1 MARVKTIRALSVW
14 MNGESVGEWRRPARG
29 GPEFAYA
36 ESWLASQ
43 AARPISLSLP
53 LRPHTQPYRKGV
65 EEFFD
70 NLLPDSRAIRERIQR
85 RFGASS
91 TGAFDL
97 LQEIGRDCVGALQL
111 LPEGHP
117 PINVRKITSERLTVG
132 GVAKILAS
140 SLTPGFGRGAQEEA
154 DDEFRVS
161 LAGAQEKTALL
172 WHKGAWHRPTGSTPT
187 THILKLPMGGNPQG
201 IDLSTSVENEWLCAQ
216 IVRAYGI
223 PVADCR
229 METFGEQK
237 TLVVERFDRALAKNG
252 GWYMRLP
259 QEDFCQATATP
270 AALKYESDGGPGIE
284 KIMDLLRGS
293 EKAAEDRRD
302 FMRTQLVF
310 WLLAAIDGHAKNFS
324 IFLRAGGGYR
334 LTPRYD
340 ILSAH
345 PMLGHGRGKLSPH
358 KIRMA
363 MAVRGKNR
371 HYRWKEIA
379 ARHWLETARRCGF
392 SDMKSI
398 MDEVIAKT
406 PTVVE
411 QASARLPRRFP
422 ASIAETILTGTKNA
436 ARLLAG
442 QIAHSR
448 KT

>member
-1 MARVKTIRALSVW
+1 MGRARKSRALSVW
-14 MNGESVGEWRRPARG
+14 MNGELVGEWRRAAAG
-29 GPEFAYA
+29 TQEFQYA
-36 ESWLASQ
+36 AAWLTAA
-43 AARPISLSLP
+43 AARPVSLSLP
-53 LRPHTQPYRKGV
+53 LHPQPYRRGV
-65 EEFFD
+65 VEFFD
-70 NLLPDSRAIRERIQR
+70 NLLPDNRAVRERIQR
-85 RFGASS
+85 RFGTSS

-111 LPEGHP
+111 LPADHP
-117 PINVRKITSERLTVG
+117 PVDVRKITGERLTAG
-132 GVAKILAS
+132 GVANILAG
-140 SLTPGFGRGAQEEA
+140 SLNPAFGRGEQA
-154 DDEFRVS
+154 DDVFRIS

-172 WHKGAWHRPTGSTPT
+172 WHAGEWHRPTGSTPT
-187 THILKLPMGGNPQG
+187 THILKLPVGGSPQG
-201 IDLSTSVENEWLCAQ
+201 IDLSTSVENEWLCAR

-223 PVADCR
+223 PAADCR
-229 METFGEQK
+229 MANFRDQK

-284 KIMDLLRGS
+284 RIMELLLGS
-293 EKAAEDRRD
+293 EQAAADRRD

-324 IFLRAGGGYR
+324 LFLRAGGAYR

-345 PMLGHGRGKLSPH
+345 PMLGKGRDRLSPH

-371 HYRWKEIA
+371 HYQWKEIA

-392 SDMKSI
+392 SEMKSI
-398 MDEVIAKT
+398 MDEVIAQT
-406 PTVVE
+406 PAVVA
-411 QASARLPRRFP
+411 QTTARLPRKFP
-422 ASIAETILTGTKNA
+422 DQIAATILTGITTTAGLLGEQMAKN
-436 ARLLAG
+436 
-442 QIAHSR
+442 H
-448 KT
+448 